1 MHNPLVTWQGG
12 WAQGLSGFGDPQGW
26 DGGIDPKEWRWE
38 RSQIWGDPEKVK
50 EGSRGPVGRGRLWTQ
65 EPEGSGLLGA
75 GGTQRPPADEST
87 GVCQRWG
94 GVRGGGGGPGSQRR
108 RGLGWGP

>member
-50 EGSRGPVGRGRLWTQ
+50 EGSRGPVGRGGGGRLWTQ
-65 EPEGSGLLGA
+65 EPEGSGLPGT
-75 GGTQRPPADEST
+75 GGTLRPPADEST
-87 GVCQRWG
+87 G
-94 GVRGGGGGPGSQRR
+94 GVRGGGAPGSQSR